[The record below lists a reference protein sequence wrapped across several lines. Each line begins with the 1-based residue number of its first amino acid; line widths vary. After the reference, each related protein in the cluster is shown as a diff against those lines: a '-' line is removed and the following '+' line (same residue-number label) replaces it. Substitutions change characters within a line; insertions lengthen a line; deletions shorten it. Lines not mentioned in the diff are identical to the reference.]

1 MLDSRPSAVVI
12 LVEYQ
17 VKITAGMVDVVQQ
30 EVGGNHVPAAIP
42 LRVQFPEKG
51 CRYGIDNA
59 RPDHM
64 GVERSVWERDPI
76 ELIPRFDEHLRTRI
90 EIRSTFKSAFIPIE
104 ETAKIQ
110 AKITGDFLR
119 TIGENTDVVLTEM
132 VFAGRDNE
140 SLMYL
145 EILVK
150 AFHDSLRAKLQ
161 PVVTFKI
168 NPIGECN
175 LPSALFEIEKLN
187 FVVEYRYD
195 NSTSLFERNS
205 DRKNR

>member
-64 GVERSVWERDPI
+64 GVERSR
-76 ELIPRFDEHLRTRI
+76 LG
-90 EIRSTFKSAFIPIE
+90 A
-104 ETAKIQ
+104 
-110 AKITGDFLR
+110 
-119 TIGENTDVVLTEM
+119 
-132 VFAGRDNE
+132 
-140 SLMYL
+140 
-145 EILVK
+145 
-150 AFHDSLRAKLQ
+150 
-161 PVVTFKI
+161 
-168 NPIGECN
+168 
-175 LPSALFEIEKLN
+175 
-187 FVVEYRYD
+187 
-195 NSTSLFERNS
+195 
-205 DRKNR
+205 